1 MIYCAS
7 NKRVISLVLLSAI
20 LTLPVQAAGKEQAA
34 AKEQAEEYAIG
45 VMVKS
50 LDAAIALPS
59 EASLN
64 TISHYGT
71 DSRYYVMIRGW
82 LVQELQGVESQ
93 LSAYHQDDELKTR
106 LQHKVD
112 FLKQAIRRI
121 DLE

>member
-1 MIYCAS
+1 MIYCPS
-7 NKRVISLVLLSAI
+7 NKQVISTVLLSAI
-20 LTLPVQAAGKEQAA
+20 LTLPVQAAKEQS
-34 AKEQAEEYAIG
+34 EEYAIG

-50 LDAAIALPS
+50 LDAAIAQPS
-59 EASLN
+59 KASLN

-82 LVQELQGVESQ
+82 LVQELQGAESQ
-93 LSAYHQDDELKTR
+93 LSAYRQDDEIKTR
-106 LQHKVD
+106 QQDKVD

>member
-20 LTLPVQAAGKEQAA
+20 LTLPVQAA